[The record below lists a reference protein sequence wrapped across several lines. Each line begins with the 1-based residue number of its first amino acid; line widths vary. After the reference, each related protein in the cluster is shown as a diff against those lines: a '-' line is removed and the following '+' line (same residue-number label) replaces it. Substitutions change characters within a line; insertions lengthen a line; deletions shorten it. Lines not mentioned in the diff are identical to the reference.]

1 MCFLSADLHQAHPES
16 LNGQTVTATL
26 CLQLECK
33 HIEVDLDKAK
43 DMVLRDR
50 AMLAIA
56 VPFTKLRAFE
66 GQLPVVPREGIA
78 DVLTVRVAHLV
89 SSMCAYLMCLRI
101 R

>member
-1 MCFLSADLHQAHPES
+1 M
-16 LNGQTVTATL
+16 TAYL
-26 CLQLECK
+26 CLQLRCE
-33 HIEVDLDKAK
+33 HIEIELDKVKAK
-43 DMVLRDR
+43 VLPSR
-50 AMLAIA
+50 AVVAIT
-56 VPFTKLRAFE
+56 VPFTKLREVE